1 MGENPAG
8 LVYGRIYVGLLFNI
22 LLFGILITQ
31 YYIYHTTYKKDPIWI
46 KTFVWVLM
54 ILDIFNSVVNSYF
67 IYDGV
72 ITHFGDFDYL
82 LISNWCINAG
92 MVYLPA
98 GIVFNISPIRPRR
111 YCGNCELNWTILHL
125 IHRLISISSILK
137 AVIAIMVQFFFAWRI
152 QVLVRKWY
160 LTSVIV
166 AISLAG
172 LAMALVTN
180 WIVIKTPRYSD
191 FPQWKGVVV
200 SWLACTAF
208 SDIVIAVS
216 LVWFLVCFIH
226 FATTLHRNSD
236 FDYIDQRTHKTGFRK
251 SDVIV
256 DRIIRITVQTGL
268 LTSIIAILDIVTY
281 LSEPDGTH
289 LMLNTPLCKIY
300 ANSILSS
307 LNARGGWRFNMHS
320 LGEGTSQLAE
330 TTSHFQSFRIEN
342 DPNNLA
348 SNVMPGVAPRSYV
361 TTDPVKSAPEV
372 HIHVESHEMSDGILK
387 RPSLTM

>member
-1 MGENPAG
+1 MRYPVLKILTQKKFTKMGENPAG

-82 LISNWCINAG
+82 LISNWCINADT
-92 MVYLPA
+92 V
-98 GIVFNISPIRPRR
+98 V
-111 YCGNCELNWTILHL
+111 T
-125 IHRLISISSILK
+125 

-216 LVWFLVCFIH
+216 LVWFL
-226 FATTLHRNSD
+226 
-236 FDYIDQRTHKTGFRK
+236 RTHKTGFRK